1 MEHRKRRCKGKTPCA
16 CGACTAEGARFITLD
31 AKDKP
36 WHDSGRGTPIS
47 PRAVIAD

>member
-1 MEHRKRRCKGKTPCA
+1 MEHRKRRGKGKTPCA
-16 CGACTAEGARFITLD
+16 CGACAAEGARFIALD

-36 WHDSGRGTPIS
+36 WHESGTPIS